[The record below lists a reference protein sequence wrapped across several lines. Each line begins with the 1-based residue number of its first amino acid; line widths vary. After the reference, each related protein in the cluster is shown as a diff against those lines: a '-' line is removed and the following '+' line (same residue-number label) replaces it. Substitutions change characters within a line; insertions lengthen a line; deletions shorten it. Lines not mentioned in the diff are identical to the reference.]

1 MEFYTSLK
9 EEAKRS
15 EFHTPEF
22 VNKQIQVK
30 SLMQVD
36 LIKAIDE
43 LIKII
48 DSNKE
53 RIKRFQESLNGNIDE
68 NKRQLYKDGIVKYE
82 NLSVLAQKVSEIYLM
97 LLDVYTYG
105 TYSILAENEWDWR
118 AFARHLYTMLY
129 EHSKT
134 VNKQLNDIMRIVKTD
149 LEESYNLTRL
159 KNAKKEFSSFIAEN
173 LEFAKQIRVNVDA
186 HFDGDFMERLNLIKN
201 LSYCDV
207 VELYHLY
214 NSKMHTFLLELRPVL
229 EKIRLSADIS
239 YHKLKATN

>member
-22 VNKQIQVK
+22 VKKQIQVK
-30 SLMQVD
+30 NLMQAD
-36 LIKAIDE
+36 LITAIDE
-43 LIKII
+43 LINIV
-48 DSNKE
+48 DSNNE
-53 RIKRFQESLNGNIDE
+53 RIKHLQDSLNGDIE
-68 NKRQLYKDGIVKYE
+68 NKKRQLYKDGIVKYE

-105 TYSILAENEWDWR
+105 TYSILLENEWDWR

-149 LEESYNLTRL
+149 IEQSYNLTRL

-173 LEFAKQIRVNVDA
+173 SDFAKQIRVNVDA
-186 HFDGDFMERLNLIKN
+186 HFDGDFLERLNLIKN

-207 VELYHLY
+207 VDLFHLY
-214 NSKMHTFLLELRPVL
+214 NSKMHTFLLELRPAL
-229 EKIRLSADIS
+229 EKVRLSADIS
-239 YHKLKATN
+239 YHTL